1 MRAVMTEE
9 IRFKYLNK
17 TPIARQERIITIHAI
32 T

>member
-1 MRAVMTEE
+1 MEKR
-9 IRFKYLNK
+9 ILINLKYLNK